1 MHCVTRRQVMRVSS
15 PLIRALNK
23 ALSDLSDNDLSRDTP
38 QYSETEIRIVVR
50 RGHHEIERAIK
61 HSTVNLSPEKF
72 ARGCHLA
79 NRQDWNK
86 ILALPAFAEESV
98 HKTDRDIRTLLEKL
112 RNSGK
117 ASYWDVIKHKG
128 RINKTILKAG
138 IPCQIVPLEPETTQ
152 HYQRVP
158 YGMCKLL

>member
-1 MHCVTRRQVMRVSS
+1 MRVSS

-23 ALSDLSDNDLSRDTP
+23 ALSDLSDSDLSRDTP

-79 NRQDWNK
+79 NRQDWKK
-86 ILALPAFAEESV
+86 ILALSAFPEEAT
-98 HKTDRDIRTLLEKL
+98 HKVDQDIRSLLEKL
-112 RNSGK
+112 RDEGSVG
-117 ASYWDVIKHKG
+117 YWDVVNFKG
-128 RINKTILKAG
+128 RINRAILKSG
-138 IPCQIVPLEPETTQ
+138 IACQIVRLEPGTTQ